1 MIGGDK
7 SRLDHHREYMW
18 SGWPRYVDTCNQLN
32 PLKTSCVKL
41 AGGWFMSIGDPT
53 AAIGVWEAIIKAI
66 WVAQFVIEKSF
77 PQSPAN

>member
-1 MIGGDK
+1 
-7 SRLDHHREYMW
+7 
-18 SGWPRYVDTCNQLN
+18 
-32 PLKTSCVKL
+32 
-41 AGGWFMSIGDPT
+41 MSIGDPT